1 MRDCEIKAVMNMKF
15 DPIKE
20 KDIISEIQELT
31 AHRKFGGYIENLLRF
46 AAEHRK
52 EMETMGF
59 DNDMRGST
67 DARKQMFNCITDEIN
82 EMRKKVDA
90 VLNTVL
96 SIKTAFE
103 LGKAAGVERQVDNA
117 LAAQIVLQI
126 QMNKLSNLVGSPLQT
141 IDIEKYKDDVESI
154 AENAVKIA
162 NERYGEM
169 ISELANMYN
178 QVLSLKEQCQISPIL
193 VSANAGVVGNNVI
206 VAEKNESSNS
216 LDGYNEESKGIER
229 NDGVSSNEGADTKD
243 EVKEAVVEISSSA
256 VSGAGSTATF
266 TDDLDGLAAL
276 FGR

>member
-59 DNDMRGST
+59 DNDMRSST
-67 DARKQMFNCITDEIN
+67 DTRKQMFNCITDEIN